1 MGDRGGAVSDRAAG
15 QVGEVD
21 EHVTHVLRRVLVEL
35 EELKLSKNGRP
46 RVMAAVDSL
55 EASTRRAI
63 SDLRQ
68 DDSSSSTEGLTRR
81 EVEIL
86 KLLGQGMTNK
96 QIGSMLHI
104 SEKTVR
110 NHVSNFYS
118 KLKVADRLQAV
129 LYAVRKGL
137 IEP

>member
-1 MGDRGGAVSDRAAG
+1 MSHRGAVTDRPAEPAG
-15 QVGEVD
+15 D
-21 EHVTHVLRRVLVEL
+21 LDDHVADVLLRMLIEL
-35 EELKLSKNGRP
+35 EELKLSKTGRP
-46 RVMAAVDSL
+46 RVVAAVDSL

-63 SDLRQ
+63 SDLRRA
-68 DDSSSSTEGLTRR
+68 DSSSPSEGMTRR